1 MLFEKIR
8 RTQKPVFIVLAV
20 TFGLGFV
27 LLGVG
32 SGTGGVNPLD
42 IFGNNSSSAGSI
54 ADLNSKVRENPKNST
69 AWLDL
74 AQAYAADGQLDPAIG
89 AYQQYLQLKPNDVR
103 AVASAATLYE
113 TRAQRTRAQGQGYQ
127 TALQAL
133 QSQQSALGMTNLKL
147 SSQFSE
153 PLLSSLQTP
162 LQTKA
167 TDFQTRISSDLK
179 QATGL
184 WKQATGIEST
194 NPIYWKALAN
204 DAIQTQDYKTALDA
218 LQQYLKVSPLA
229 GDAAEI
235 KKIIKQLKPL
245 AGAVTTTGQG

>member
-32 SGTGGVNPLD
+32 SGTGGLNPLD
-42 IFGNNSSSAGSI
+42 IFGNSSSSAGSI
-54 ADLNSKVRENPKNST
+54 SDLNDKVRANPKNAT

-74 AQAYAADGQLDPAIG
+74 ARAYAADQQLDPALG
-89 AYQQYLQLKPNDVR
+89 AYDQYIGLRPKDVR
-103 AVASAATLYE
+103 AVASAATLHE
-113 TRAQRTRAQGQGYQ
+113 SRAQRTRSEGQAYQ

-133 QSQQSALGMTNLKL
+133 QSQQGALGMSDLKL
-147 SSQFSE
+147 SSEFSE
-153 PLLSSLQTP
+153 PLVTSLQTP

-167 TDFQTRISSDLK
+167 SDFQNRITADLK
-179 QATGL
+179 QAAAL
-184 WKQATGIEST
+184 WKQATKLEST

-218 LQQYLKVSPLA
+218 LKKYLEVSPLA

-235 KKIIKQLKPL
+235 KKIIKQLEPL
-245 AGAVTTTGQG
+245 AGAVTPSG